1 MRNWPVAELLRG
13 AWLIAAKD
21 LRIEFRSRT
30 AFLSSLAFT
39 ALVLAIFNFARDPTL
54 TPASELAPGILWITF
69 SFAGLLGLN
78 RAFALERENRTLE
91 GLMLSP
97 ASRTSIYLGK
107 AIANLV
113 FVGLVEAIALP
124 LFSLF
129 FAVRIG
135 PVLWPLLGVMALATV
150 GFVAVGTLLSA
161 IAVSTRFAE
170 LMLPVLM
177 LPFLVPPITSAV
189 QLTARLFAGRPMTE
203 LAGWFRLLV
212 GYDIVVMVTAFL
224 IFEYTLD
231 E

>member
-1 MRNWPVAELLRG
+1 MASALG
-13 AWLIAAKD
+13 QAFTIAGKD
-21 LRIEFRSRT
+21 LRLEFRSRT

-39 ALVLAIFNFARDPTL
+39 ALVLAIFNFARDPTAT
-54 TPASELAPGILWITF
+54 TPAELAPGILWITF

-78 RAFALERENRTLE
+78 RAFALERENRTIE
-91 GLMLSP
+91 GLLLSP
-97 ASRTSIYLGK
+97 VNRTSIYLGK
-107 AIANLV
+107 AFANLV

-124 LFSLF
+124 LFALF
-129 FAVRIG
+129 FAVPLG
-135 PVLWPLLGVMALATV
+135 PILLPLVGIIVLATI

-189 QLTARLFAGRPMTE
+189 QVTARVFGGRPFSEMTGWLKL
-203 LAGWFRLLV
+203 LAG
-212 GYDIVVMVTAFL
+212 YDVVVVVAALL
-224 IFEYTLD
+224 IFEFTLD

>member
-1 MRNWPVAELLRG
+1 MSDLLRG
-13 AWLIAAKD
+13 ALLIAGKD
-21 LRIEFRSRT
+21 LRLEFRSRT

-39 ALVLAIFNFARDPTL
+39 ALVLAIFNFARDPTA
-54 TPASELAPGILWITF
+54 TAAQDLAPGILWITF

-91 GLMLSP
+91 GLLLSP
-97 ASRTSIYLGK
+97 VSRTAIYLGK

-113 FVGLVEAIALP
+113 FVGLVEAVALP
-124 LFSLF
+124 LFALF
-129 FAVRIG
+129 FRV
-135 PVLWPLLGVMALATV
+135 PVTPILGPLLLVMALATL

-177 LPFLVPPITSAV
+177 LPFLVPPITAAV
-189 QLTARLFAGRPMTE
+189 QVTARLFAGRPLADTAAWVRL
-203 LAGWFRLLV
+203 LAG
-212 GYDIVVMVTAFL
+212 YDVVVIVTALL